1 MPPAYTL
8 SDITVACAS
17 NSDAVLNGNLRA
29 SPAMAGMALHVERDA
44 PTAALAYDA
53 ALKATSSEIVVF
65 AHHDVYLP
73 LGWDTLFLARLN
85 DLGARHPEW
94 ALAGTYGVAPDYR
107 QFGPVWTSSLGQIIG
122 RVPMQPEPVQ
132 SFDEMLI
139 VLRRSSGVRFDT
151 AQPGWHMYGADIVQT
166 ARAAGRGA
174 YAIGL
179 PCIHNDRFHGA
190 LGPDFTQSYRW
201 MQAKWPQFLPIQTPV
216 TKISKSGLH
225 LYRERWNMRN
235 SHKFRVAD
243 AVDTGA
249 PPAELARRCGWA
261 DLTPS
266 AG

>member
-1 MPPAYTL
+1 MPPLTRA
-8 SDITVACAS
+8 DITVACSS
-17 NSDAVLNGNLRA
+17 NSAAVLNANLRA
-29 SPAMAGMALHVERDA
+29 SPALAGQALHVEQN
-44 PTAALAYDA
+44 AASATIAYDRA
-53 ALKATSSEIVVF
+53 TDATSTEIIVF

-73 LGWDTLFLARLN
+73 AGWDTLLLSCLN
-85 DLGARHPEW
+85 DLTARHPDW
-94 ALAGTYGVAPDYR
+94 ALAGAYGVAADYR

-122 RVPMQPEPVQ
+122 RVPLQPEPVQ
-132 SFDEMLI
+132 SYDEMLI
-139 VLRRSSGVRFDT
+139 VLRRSSGVRFDP

-166 ARAAGRGA
+166 ARAMGRGA
-174 YAIGL
+174 YAVGL

-216 TKISKSGLH
+216 TKISRSGLH

-235 SHKFRVAD
+235 SHKYRVVD

-266 AG
+266 V